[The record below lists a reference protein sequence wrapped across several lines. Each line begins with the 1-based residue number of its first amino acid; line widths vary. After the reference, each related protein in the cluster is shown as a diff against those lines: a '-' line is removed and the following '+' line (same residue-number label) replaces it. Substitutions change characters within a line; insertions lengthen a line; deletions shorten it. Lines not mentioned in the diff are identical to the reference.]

1 MSVLESLKLGAYDLK
16 KNANKNLAIGF
27 GVALLISLMAMGGNG
42 IIAAGGGDMADT
54 ASMVATGPVTLDEF
68 VEEEKAQD
76 ETPPPVED
84 IAPPPPPPPSAIAL
98 ESGSGSEGRMGN
110 LVATTE
116 EVSGPDIAD
125 MSEIDIA
132 SLEGGG
138 DGVGAAIDIDD
149 MEIDPEID
157 LGATDVDPVQPAQE
171 VYPDFV
177 ADANPPKYSIGE
189 LQGNAAYPQIAQEN
203 NLEGKVV
210 MMVYLSKSGKVDK
223 VEVLKSDNS
232 IFDKEAIA
240 AVKKTT
246 FSPATQN
253 GLGINYKLPVTV
265 KFQLN

>member
-1 MSVLESLKLGAYDLK
+1 MSVLESLKLGAFDLQ

-27 GVALLISLMAMGGNG
+27 GVALLLSLMLIGGNG
-42 IIAAGGGDMADT
+42 VFAGGNDMADT
-54 ASMVATGPVTLDEF
+54 ASISATGPVTLEDFETEQAQ
-68 VEEEKAQD
+68 EE
-76 ETPPPVED
+76 PPPQQDVV
-84 IAPPPPPPPSAIAL
+84 PPPPPPPAAIAL

-138 DGVGAAIDIDD
+138 DGIGKAIDIDNLD
-149 MEIDPEID
+149 IDPEVD
-157 LGATDVDPVQPAQE
+157 LGSQDVEVAPKQE
-171 VYPDFV
+171 LYPDFV
-177 ADANPPKYSIGE
+177 ANANPPQYSIGE
-189 LQGNAAYPQIAQEN
+189 LQGNATYPPIAQEN

-210 MMVYLSKSGKVDK
+210 MMVFLSKTGKVDK
-223 VEVLKSDNS
+223 VQILKSDNS

-240 AVKKTT
+240 AVKRTT

-253 GLGINYKLPVTV
+253 GLGITYKLPVTV
-265 KFQLN
+265 KFKLN